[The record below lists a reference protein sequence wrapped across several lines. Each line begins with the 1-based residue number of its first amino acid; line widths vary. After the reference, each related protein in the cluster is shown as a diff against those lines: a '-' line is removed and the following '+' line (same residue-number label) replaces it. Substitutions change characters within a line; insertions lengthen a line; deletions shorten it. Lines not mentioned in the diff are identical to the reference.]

1 MADLLPPVGSKAL
14 FAKRLQAS
22 SATIVQHCT
31 ALALVKCLRKLAEVV
46 CVFRMVDIYLEEDEE
61 AGQWRR
67 RRSEVER
74 EARRRVQYLSSE
86 SSLRFLMTNAG
97 FFKHNQ
103 TRIIERGCSDSA
115 SLALPR
121 ILAGRCRSG

>member
-46 CVFRMVDIYLEEDEE
+46 RVFRMVDIYLEEDEE

-74 EARRRVQYLSSE
+74 EARRRVSE
-86 SSLRFLMTNAG
+86 FRVIVAFSHDKRWLL
-97 FFKHNQ
+97 Q
-103 TRIIERGCSDSA
+103 TQ
-115 SLALPR
+115 PNTHY
-121 ILAGRCRSG
+121 